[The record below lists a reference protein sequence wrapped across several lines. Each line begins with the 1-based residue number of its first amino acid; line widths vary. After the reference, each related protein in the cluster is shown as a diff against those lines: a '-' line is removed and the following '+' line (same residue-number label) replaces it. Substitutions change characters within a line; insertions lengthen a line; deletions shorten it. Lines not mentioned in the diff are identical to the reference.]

1 MVEPVENGR
10 KKILTLKFQFEI
22 ITESVFRDCETPAAL
37 IFLKTVE
44 ILNGLSLHALRFC
57 SQWSLYKT
65 TRLIYAPVAQMDR
78 ATDS

>member
-1 MVEPVENGR
+1 MPIENER

-22 ITESVFRDCETPAAL
+22 ITESVFRDRGTPAAL
-37 IFLKTVE
+37 NFPKTVE
-44 ILNGLSLHALRFC
+44 ILSGLSLHALRFC
-57 SQWSLYKT
+57 FQWSLYKT